1 MRAIILAAGTGTRL
15 SPLTNGLPK
24 CLVAMGTRPILDHQ
38 IQALRA
44 VGVDDIVLVVGYEA
58 DQIRHHCDDS
68 VRFVE
73 NREFATTNSIY
84 SLYLARHELDADTF
98 LFNCDIIFHAQLLD
112 RMLAAN
118 APNAV
123 AVDAEVKLQVGEMNV
138 QFLRGGRVKAV
149 GKQLDPASCQAMSVQ
164 LVKFGAAGAR
174 VVAGEVERLVD
185 LNEKSVFPTSAYGPL
200 IDSGRLFA
208 VEVGDLPW
216 AEIDDLEDY
225 HRAVDLVIPRL
236 AGSRPEDSSPL
247 P

>member
-1 MRAIILAAGTGTRL
+1 MRAIILAAGAGTRL

-24 CLVAMGTRPILDHQ
+24 CLVAMGPRPLIDHQ
-38 IQALRA
+38 ILALRA
-44 VGVDDIVLVVGYEA
+44 VGVEDIVIVVGYEA

-98 LFNCDIIFHAQLLD
+98 LFNCDIIFHAEVLQ
-112 RMLAAN
+112 RMMAAKGQ
-118 APNAV
+118 NAV
-123 AVDAEVKLQVGEMNV
+123 AVDGAVKLQAGEMNV
-138 QFLRGGRVKAV
+138 QFLRGGEVKAV

-164 LVKFGAAGAR
+164 LVKFRAAGAQ
-174 VVAGEVERLVD
+174 VVAGEVERLVELD
-185 LNEKSVFPTSAYGPL
+185 EKNVFPTSAYGPL

-216 AEIDDLEDY
+216 AEIDDLADY
-225 HRAVDLVIPRL
+225 ARAVDLVLPRL
-236 AGSRPEDSSPL
+236 ARGRPEDSTPT